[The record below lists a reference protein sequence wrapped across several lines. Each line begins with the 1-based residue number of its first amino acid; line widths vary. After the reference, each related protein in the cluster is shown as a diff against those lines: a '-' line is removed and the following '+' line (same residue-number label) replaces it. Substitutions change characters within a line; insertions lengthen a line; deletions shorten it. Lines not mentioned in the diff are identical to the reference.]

1 MGYPFFFTWSAQRD
15 AAPFAI
21 AGGEGA
27 RVRDELGQDWLDLA
41 SLSFQAHLGHGHP
54 RMTAAVASQAR
65 RLCLAPPAAVY
76 PEKLELA
83 RELLELAPPGFA
95 KVFFCLGG
103 AEANENAMKMARLVT
118 GRLQFVS
125 RYRSY
130 HGASF
135 GALSLT
141 GDYRRVPLEPVMPGI
156 LRAGD
161 DAADIERILEHEG
174 SQVAAVF
181 LEPIPGANGVHIPA
195 PDYFSRVRAACDR
208 HGVMLVLDE
217 VLCGFGRTGRA
228 FGFEHFGVEPDIIT
242 CAKGLTAGY
251 APLGAVL
258 VREPIAEHFESRV
271 LWAGLTS
278 YGHPLGVAAGLA
290 ALRVY
295 REDRLFE
302 RAAMLAVNFRS
313 ALSRIARRSAAVG
326 EARAI
331 GLLGAL
337 DVTLPAQGWQKLGRE
352 LARRHLLV
360 HAYPRRASI
369 VLAPPLII
377 EEPDLLAGLD
387 SLGEALAAAAG

>member
-1 MGYPFFFTWSAQRD
+1 MGFPFFFTWSAQRD

-54 RMTAAVASQAR
+54 RMTAAIASQAR

-83 RELLELAPPGFA
+83 RELLELAPPGFT

-313 ALSRIARRSAAVG
+313 ALSRIARRSAAVS

-360 HAYPRRASI
+360 HTYPRRASI